1 MKREKRLVMWAV
13 FAMFLAVSVAW
24 AADYKALIAEGD
36 SWYAQRSD
44 LAKAKMAA
52 EKYKDAIDADPDQ
65 PEAYWKLARA
75 LYWVGQHSEKDE
87 QVPVFEE
94 GIAAAKKGIQLD
106 PESVPGHYWLG
117 VSYGLYGQAKGI
129 MKSLSLVD
137 PIKKEMTE
145 VIKRDPGY
153 NMGGAYMVLGRMYF
167 KVPGLFGGDDKKAED
182 NLKKAIELGPNRW
195 ISHVNLAELYMDQ
208 KKYDKAKELLI
219 QTLNGPCP
227 PGQEPDCRDWKKDA
241 QELMKQLE
249 EKMK

>member
-1 MKREKRLVMWAV
+1 MKREKFWVMLAV
-13 FAMFLAVSVAW
+13 FAMFLAVNSAW
-24 AADYKALIAEGD
+24 AADYQALIAEGD
-36 SWYAQRSD
+36 SWYEQRSD

-52 EKYKDAIDADPDQ
+52 EKYKEAIDVDPNQ

-75 LYWVGQHSEKDE
+75 LYWVGQHSPQD
-87 QVPVFEE
+87 QQIPIFEE
-94 GIAAAKKGIQLD
+94 GIAAAKKAIQLD
-106 PESVPGHYWLG
+106 PDSVPGHYWLG

-137 PIKKEMTE
+137 PIKKEMAE

-167 KVPGLFGGDDKKAED
+167 KVPGLFGGDKKKAEE

-208 KKYDKAKELLI
+208 KKYDQAKALLTQAI
-219 QTLNGPCP
+219 EGSCP
-227 PGQEPDCRDWKKDA
+227 QGQEPDCQDWKKDA
-241 QELMKQLE
+241 RELLKQLE